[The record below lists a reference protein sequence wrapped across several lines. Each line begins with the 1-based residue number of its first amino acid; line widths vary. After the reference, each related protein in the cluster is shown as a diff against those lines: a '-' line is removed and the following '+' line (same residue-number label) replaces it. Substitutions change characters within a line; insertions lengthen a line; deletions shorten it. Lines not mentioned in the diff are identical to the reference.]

1 MQNSIQ
7 FQISNKSIVIG
18 KYANTISFLH
28 GKNSFAEVFKNL
40 DTNLKIILD
49 HQNNYVKCINIDDN
63 AAKNFNIL
71 LASLRVLH
79 NYFDCSNKIIFRSIS
94 S

>member
-40 DTNLKIILD
+40 ARYKSE
-49 HQNNYVKCINIDDN
+49 NN
-63 AAKNFNIL
+63 FG
-71 LASLRVLH
+71 
-79 NYFDCSNKIIFRSIS
+79 S
-94 S
+94 SK